1 MIRYAAITWIA
12 VTNTMCFVP
21 LPTEGIWEVEV
32 TAPPVGSC
40 TDRRGV
46 PFDTPPYLAFEHRTP
61 FDGISMYWAAGHV
74 MTAGRLYA
82 RTEVD
87 GRDFSDTG
95 ERPWL
100 VFNPGRFC
108 SYHLKRVLSGRQR
121 NRNTI
126 EWSETA
132 MWFSGHR
139 DVWGNYEPCM
149 FPLDD
154 PTISEDT
161 RLARLP
167 DDLHD
172 MPYDEAKAAWE
183 ARFPHH
189 EDPCIEERSYRAT
202 YFAEELPPRPPRPR
216 NAPVQTF
223 GGHVVFLSHVAPPTT
238 TDGLWDYNLRWS
250 VTHEGDTTITSWALG
265 RDNWA
270 DASVRAGPVHV
281 TLERKL
287 LHTGN
292 ADEPWEPVGPTRTV
306 FVGERG
312 VATLLALGHAQP
324 AREGDRPLS
333 IEFLPDFPNLL
344 GPWQSYTQD
353 WWPYDEPLRTRFVH
367 AHPDAEYETID
378 LWYLDDACRPLRSPP
393 SHRGLEP
400 GDYLTDLLWPVDQPV
415 VLGIDAAADGTID
428 HCFRLPPRVQ
438 FEEGGPIVSFRRVWD
453 FDADT
458 ERPIAIVAPDQS
470 PRIIIPSD

>member
-12 VTNTMCFVP
+12 VANTMCFAP

-46 PFDTPPYLAFEHRTP
+46 PFDTPRYLAFEHRTP
-61 FDGISMYWAAGHV
+61 FDGISMYSTWEHV
-74 MTAGRLYA
+74 MTAGRFYA
-82 RTEVD
+82 RTEFD
-87 GRDFSDTG
+87 GRNFTDTG
-95 ERPWL
+95 ERPVL

-172 MPYDEAKAAWE
+172 MPYDEAKAGWE

-216 NAPVQTF
+216 DAPVQTF
-223 GGHVVFLSHVAPPTT
+223 QGGIFLLSSVPPPTT
-238 TDGLWDYNLRWS
+238 TDGLWDYSLRWS
-250 VTHEGDTTITSWALG
+250 ITQEGREPEFVQALSRDGVGFTSVDSLPTRVG
-265 RDNWA
+265 
-270 DASVRAGPVHV
+270 
-281 TLERKL
+281 LERRL
-287 LHTGN
+287 RNTGN
-292 ADEPWEPVGPTRTV
+292 EDEPWVPVGPQRTV
-306 FVGERG
+306 FVGQHNLT
-312 VATLLALGHAQP
+312 TLHALGMLDPIHD
-324 AREGDRPLS
+324 GDLPLR
-333 IEFLPDFPNLL
+333 IDLLPDFPH
-344 GPWQSYTQD
+344 QSFGWERYPGA
-353 WWPYDEPLRTRFVH
+353 WWPDDEPLRTRFLH
-367 AHPDAEYETID
+367 AHPDADYAVID
-378 LWYLDDACRPLRSPP
+378 LWYLDDACRPVRSPP

-400 GDYLTDLLWPVDQPV
+400 GDYLTDLMWPVNQPV
-415 VLGIDAAADGTID
+415 VLGVDAGANGTID
-428 HCFRLPPRVQ
+428 HCFRLPTREQ
-438 FEEGGPIVSFRRVWD
+438 DYGGPIVSFRRVWEPYKSREEPV
-453 FDADT
+453 AM
-458 ERPIAIVAPDQS
+458 VAPHV
-470 PRIIIPSD
+470 PPEIIVPSD